1 MSRMNSRVRKF
12 FSYYRPYLGF
22 FSADM
27 ACAVIASAA
36 MLAIPLCVRY
46 ITANLLQVGSTD
58 ALHQIYIMG
67 GLMNRGYGRKHIAW
81 HLLSHFIKSV

>member
-1 MSRMNSRVRKF
+1 MSRKPSRVRKF
-12 FSYYRPYLGF
+12 FSYYRPYLGL

-46 ITANLLQVGSTD
+46 ITANLLQVGSAD
-58 ALHQIYIMG
+58 A
-67 GLMNRGYGRKHIAW
+67 
-81 HLLSHFIKSV
+81 SIKST